1 MLHEVWNLGPV
12 IAKLALEGSDVIGVS
27 GATLA
32 SQTANPVTAAVKEVQ
47 MRTPVL
53 GPVTARKMLKEETA
67 AAANLASSI
76 CKRKIKKDVMSA
88 SVQGFPTD
96 VKVPTGP
103 TAI

>member
-1 MLHEVWNLGPV
+1 
-12 IAKLALEGSDVIGVS
+12 
-27 GATLA
+27 
-32 SQTANPVTAAVKEVQ
+32 
-47 MRTPVL
+47 
-53 GPVTARKMLKEETA
+53 MLKEETA

-103 TAI
+103 TAT